1 MRKQKVLILSE
12 GFGSGHTQAAYAL
25 AAGLKE
31 LSPNVQ
37 TKVLELGS
45 FLNPTV
51 APLILSAYRLTVSAS
66 PLLVGMFYRIK
77 YEKPV
82 SRLTRLALHKVF
94 YNHAAQVI
102 NQLKPDLIIC
112 THPIPNA
119 IVSRLKESGM
129 NIPLL
134 TVITD
139 YDAHGSWVSSEVDHY
154 LVSTDE
160 VRKLLIQRGVNPKAI
175 QVTGIPVH
183 PEFWIKQDKEYVR
196 EELGLKNLPTALVM
210 GGGWGLQLFKE
221 ELISKFMQWNDKIQF
236 VYCMGSNEKL
246 ASKMRNQPEFQHPNI
261 TVLGFTKEISKWM
274 DAADLLITKPGGMTC
289 TEGLAK
295 GLPMLFCESIPGQE
309 DKNREYFVSHGYG
322 QELASPEILEAWL
335 DKISS
340 HTASTDYNKTSIQHR
355 QIVPVSKFE
364 AIYEP
369 EACAESVMNLLNS
382 SYSTRRLN
390 IKIHSTG
397 QRAN

>member
-31 LSPNVQ
+31 LSPHVQ

-51 APLILSAYRLTVSAS
+51 APLILSAYRLTVNTS
-66 PLLVGMFYRIK
+66 PSLVGMFYRIK

-102 NQLKPDLIIC
+102 NQLHPDLIIC

-119 IVSRLKESGM
+119 IVSRLKESGLS
-129 NIPLL
+129 IPLF

-139 YDAHGSWVSSEVDHY
+139 YDAHGSWVSSEVDRY

-160 VRKLLIQRGVNPKAI
+160 VQKLLIQRGIHPSSI

-183 PEFWIKQDKEYVR
+183 PEFWIKQNKEAVR
-196 EELGLKNLPTALVM
+196 QELGLNNLPTALIM

-221 ELISKFMQWNDKIQF
+221 ELISKFTLWNDKIQF

-246 ASKMRNQPEFQHPNI
+246 AAKMRTQPEFQHPNV

-309 DKNREYFVSHGYG
+309 DKNREYFVNHGFG

-335 DKISS
+335 DKISRN
-340 HTASTDYNKTSIQHR
+340 HTIRTNNDTTTTQL
-355 QIVPVSKFE
+355 
-364 AIYEP
+364 YEP
-369 EACAESVMNLLNS
+369 DACARSVMSLLNS
-382 SYSTRRLN
+382 HNARRLS
-390 IKIHSTG
+390 IKIRSTG